1 MEKHEDNLDKL
12 LKAELEK
19 EAGEIMEEMDS
30 DESLQDISFPEDLDE
45 KMWSKIQEYEEQQKA
60 YEKLSDADKEA
71 IRLGREVQALRGG
84 ENTKDHLKKDVE
96 SDSYIDN
103 VVPIEHVK
111 HETDNKASDDG
122 TNGET
127 EKEAGKKK
135 VKKRKRHWK
144 VYGIVAIVAVLAMM
158 WSMVSIGGT
167 PFFGRVL
174 NDIIGDR
181 EMVKVN
187 TEREDGD
194 KNKVDDYD
202 EFQVYEEIK
211 EKLGVD
217 VVRLKRT
224 SKDMLLV
231 QSDIDES
238 LKRVCLIYENED
250 GIIQY
255 QMEIQVENKSYGY
268 DIEDEKIKEFQI
280 EVGGHTIDVSQY
292 QLPNGGKE
300 NVAKFVYKDVF
311 YTLNGI
317 MDEEK
322 FKELYG
328 EEGDELAS
336 KLEGTLRAI
345 PLTSMPALS
354 TAFINDVDP
363 TLTFAQMLY
372 GYGNKGDVFLGISTS
387 GNSKNIIKALQV
399 AKVKGIK
406 TIGLTGASG
415 GKMKEYCDVTIKV
428 PEIETFKIQE
438 FHLPIYHCLCAML
451 EADFFNEK

>member
-103 VVPIEHVK
+103 VVPIEYVK

-122 TNGET
+122 TNEEI

-167 PFFGRVL
+167 PFFGKL
-174 NDIIGDR
+174 WTQTIGDR
-181 EMVKVN
+181 KMTQVD
-187 TEREDGD
+187 TEREDGS

-202 EFQVYEEIK
+202 EESVYENIK
-211 EKLGVD
+211 EKMGVD
-217 VVRLKRT
+217 VVRILK
-224 SKDMLLV
+224 KPDDMVLI
-231 QSDIDES
+231 QSDIDEV
-238 LKRVCLIYENED
+238 LKKVCLIYNNGESMIE
-250 GIIQY
+250 Y
-255 QMEIQVENKSYGY
+255 QMIFNYKEQSHGY
-268 DIEDEKIKEFQI
+268 DVEDKKIKEEQI
-280 EVGGHTIDVSQY
+280 EVDGNNINVTQY
-292 QLPNGGKE
+292 ELPDESKE
-300 NVAKFVYKDVF
+300 NVAQFIYKDVF
-311 YTLNGI
+311 YTINTT
-317 MDEEK
+317 MDENN
-322 FKELYG
+322 FKEL
-328 EEGDELAS
+328 LKS
-336 KLEGTLRAI
+336 
-345 PLTSMPALS
+345 
-354 TAFINDVDP
+354 
-363 TLTFAQMLY
+363 LY
-372 GYGNKGDVFLGISTS
+372 
-387 GNSKNIIKALQV
+387 
-399 AKVKGIK
+399 
-406 TIGLTGASG
+406 
-415 GKMKEYCDVTIKV
+415 
-428 PEIETFKIQE
+428 
-438 FHLPIYHCLCAML
+438 
-451 EADFFNEK
+451 FF

>member
-19 EAGEIMEEMDS
+19 EAGEIMEEVDS

-84 ENTKDHLKKDVE
+84 EDTKDRLKKDVE

-103 VVPIEHVK
+103 VVPIEHGK

-122 TNGET
+122 TDEEI

-194 KNKVDDYD
+194 KNKVDVYD
-202 EFQVYEEIK
+202 ESKVYEDIK
-211 EKLGVD
+211 EKFGGD
-217 VVRLKRT
+217 VVRLRIT
-224 SKDMLLV
+224 SKEMPLV

-280 EVGGHTIDVSQY
+280 EVEGHTIDVSQY

-322 FKELYG
+322 FKDLLKNLY
-328 EEGDELAS
+328 
-336 KLEGTLRAI
+336 
-345 PLTSMPALS
+345 
-354 TAFINDVDP
+354 
-363 TLTFAQMLY
+363 
-372 GYGNKGDVFLGISTS
+372 
-387 GNSKNIIKALQV
+387 
-399 AKVKGIK
+399 
-406 TIGLTGASG
+406 
-415 GKMKEYCDVTIKV
+415 
-428 PEIETFKIQE
+428 
-438 FHLPIYHCLCAML
+438 
-451 EADFFNEK
+451 FF

>member
-122 TNGET
+122 TNEEI
-127 EKEAGKKK
+127 EKKAGKKK

-144 VYGIVAIVAVLAMM
+144 VYGIVAVLAMM

-167 PFFGRVL
+167 PFFSRGL

-194 KNKVDDYD
+194 KNKIGNY
-202 EFQVYEEIK
+202 EEESVYEDIK
-211 EKLGVD
+211 DKMGVD
-217 VVRLKRT
+217 VVRLRIT
-224 SKDMLLV
+224 SKEMSLV
-231 QSDIDES
+231 QSDIDEV
-238 LKRVCLIYENED
+238 LKRVSLIYDNKKN
-250 GIIQY
+250 IIEY
-255 QMEIQVENKSYGY
+255 QIVFNYKEQSHGY
-268 DIEDEKIKEFQI
+268 DVEDKKIKEEQIKVAGNNIDIFQY
-280 EVGGHTIDVSQY
+280 E
-292 QLPNGGKE
+292 LPDGNKE
-300 NVAKFVYKDVF
+300 NIAQFTYEDVF
-311 YTLNGI
+311 YTINAT
-317 MDEEK
+317 MDEDE
-322 FKELYG
+322 FKEL
-328 EEGDELAS
+328 L
-336 KLEGTLRAI
+336 K
-345 PLTSMPALS
+345 
-354 TAFINDVDP
+354 N
-363 TLTFAQMLY
+363 LY
-372 GYGNKGDVFLGISTS
+372 
-387 GNSKNIIKALQV
+387 
-399 AKVKGIK
+399 
-406 TIGLTGASG
+406 
-415 GKMKEYCDVTIKV
+415 
-428 PEIETFKIQE
+428 
-438 FHLPIYHCLCAML
+438 
-451 EADFFNEK
+451 FF

>member
-103 VVPIEHVK
+103 VVPIEYVK

-122 TNGET
+122 TNEEI
-127 EKEAGKKK
+127 EKKAGKKK

-194 KNKVDDYD
+194 KNKVDEYD

-224 SKDMLLV
+224 SEDMLLV

-322 FKELYG
+322 FKDLLKNLY
-328 EEGDELAS
+328 
-336 KLEGTLRAI
+336 
-345 PLTSMPALS
+345 
-354 TAFINDVDP
+354 
-363 TLTFAQMLY
+363 
-372 GYGNKGDVFLGISTS
+372 
-387 GNSKNIIKALQV
+387 
-399 AKVKGIK
+399 
-406 TIGLTGASG
+406 
-415 GKMKEYCDVTIKV
+415 
-428 PEIETFKIQE
+428 
-438 FHLPIYHCLCAML
+438 
-451 EADFFNEK
+451 FF

>member
-1 MEKHEDNLDKL
+1 MEKHEDNLGKL

-60 YEKLSDADKEA
+60 YEKLSDDDKEA

-122 TNGET
+122 TNEEI

-194 KNKVDDYD
+194 KNKVDVYD
-202 EFQVYEEIK
+202 ESKVYEDIK
-211 EKLGVD
+211 EKFGGD
-217 VVRLKRT
+217 VVRLRIT
-224 SKDMLLV
+224 SKEMSLV

-268 DIEDEKIKEFQI
+268 DIEDEKIKEELI
-280 EVGGHTIDVSQY
+280 KEGGNEIRFTQY
-292 QLPNGGKE
+292 KLPDESKE
-300 NVAKFVYKDVF
+300 NIAEFVYQDVF
-311 YTLNGI
+311 YTLNSV
-317 MDEEK
+317 MDEED
-322 FKELYG
+322 FKKILKNLY
-328 EEGDELAS
+328 
-336 KLEGTLRAI
+336 
-345 PLTSMPALS
+345 
-354 TAFINDVDP
+354 
-363 TLTFAQMLY
+363 
-372 GYGNKGDVFLGISTS
+372 
-387 GNSKNIIKALQV
+387 
-399 AKVKGIK
+399 
-406 TIGLTGASG
+406 
-415 GKMKEYCDVTIKV
+415 
-428 PEIETFKIQE
+428 
-438 FHLPIYHCLCAML
+438 
-451 EADFFNEK
+451 FF

>member
-19 EAGEIMEEMDS
+19 EAGEIMEEVDS

-45 KMWSKIQEYEEQQKA
+45 KMWSKIQEYKEQQKA

-103 VVPIEHVK
+103 VVPIEHGK

-122 TNGET
+122 TDEEI

-194 KNKVDDYD
+194 KNKVDVYD
-202 EFQVYEEIK
+202 ESKVYEEIK
-211 EKLGVD
+211 DKFGMD
-217 VVRLKRT
+217 VVRLKRN
-224 SKDMLLV
+224 SIGMSLI
-231 QSDIDES
+231 QSDIDEV
-238 LKRVCLIYENED
+238 LKKVCLLYED
-250 GIIQY
+250 DDTLIQY
-255 QMEIQVENKSYGY
+255 QMEIQSENKSYAY
-268 DIEDEKIKEFQI
+268 DIEDKKVKRTQI
-280 EVGGHTIDVSQY
+280 TVDGNKIDVIQY
-292 QLPNGGKE
+292 ELDDGNEE
-300 NVAKFVYKDVF
+300 NVAQFAYENVF
-311 YTLNGI
+311 YTINTT
-317 MDEEK
+317 MEEAD
-322 FKELYG
+322 FKEL
-328 EEGDELAS
+328 L
-336 KLEGTLRAI
+336 K
-345 PLTSMPALS
+345 
-354 TAFINDVDP
+354 N
-363 TLTFAQMLY
+363 LY
-372 GYGNKGDVFLGISTS
+372 
-387 GNSKNIIKALQV
+387 
-399 AKVKGIK
+399 
-406 TIGLTGASG
+406 
-415 GKMKEYCDVTIKV
+415 
-428 PEIETFKIQE
+428 
-438 FHLPIYHCLCAML
+438 
-451 EADFFNEK
+451 FF

>member
-103 VVPIEHVK
+103 VVPIEYVK

-122 TNGET
+122 TNGEI
-127 EKEAGKKK
+127 EKKAGKKK

-167 PFFGRVL
+167 PFFGKL
-174 NDIIGDR
+174 WTQTIGDR
-181 EMVKVN
+181 KMTQVD

-202 EFQVYEEIK
+202 ESKVYEEIK
-211 EKLGVD
+211 EKFGMD
-217 VVRLKRT
+217 VVRFRRK
-224 SKDMLLV
+224 SDGMALV
-231 QSDIDES
+231 QSDIDEV
-238 LKRVCLIYENED
+238 LKKVCLIYENNNTF
-250 GIIQY
+250 IQY
-255 QMEIQVENKSYGY
+255 QMEIQSENKSYAY
-268 DIEDEKIKEFQI
+268 DIEDKKVKRTQITVDGNKIDI
-280 EVGGHTIDVSQY
+280 IQY
-292 QLPNGGKE
+292 ELDDGNEE
-300 NVAKFVYKDVF
+300 NIAQFTYEDVF
-311 YTLNGI
+311 YTINAT
-317 MDEEK
+317 MEEDD
-322 FKELYG
+322 FKEL
-328 EEGDELAS
+328 L
-336 KLEGTLRAI
+336 K
-345 PLTSMPALS
+345 
-354 TAFINDVDP
+354 N
-363 TLTFAQMLY
+363 LY
-372 GYGNKGDVFLGISTS
+372 
-387 GNSKNIIKALQV
+387 
-399 AKVKGIK
+399 
-406 TIGLTGASG
+406 
-415 GKMKEYCDVTIKV
+415 
-428 PEIETFKIQE
+428 
-438 FHLPIYHCLCAML
+438 
-451 EADFFNEK
+451 FF

>member
-1 MEKHEDNLDKL
+1 MEKHEDNLGKL

-60 YEKLSDADKEA
+60 YEKLSDDDKEA

-103 VVPIEHVK
+103 VVPIEYVK

-122 TNGET
+122 TNEET

-144 VYGIVAIVAVLAMM
+144 AYGIVAIVAVLAMM

-194 KNKVDDYD
+194 KNKTDDHD
-202 EFQVYEEIK
+202 EAKVYEEIK
-211 EKLGVD
+211 ESLGVD
-217 VVRLKRT
+217 VVRLEGKPDNM
-224 SKDMLLV
+224 SLV
-231 QSDIDES
+231 HSDIDKK
-238 LKRVCLIYENED
+238 LNRVCLIFANENTTLE
-250 GIIQY
+250 Y
-255 QMEIQVENKSYGY
+255 QIVVNYQEQSHGY
-268 DIEDEKIKEFQI
+268 DIEDEKIKEELI
-280 EVGGHTIDVSQY
+280 KEGGNEIRFTQY
-292 QLPNGGKE
+292 KLPDESKE
-300 NVAKFVYKDVF
+300 NTAEFVYQDVF
-311 YTLNGI
+311 YTLNAV
-317 MDEEK
+317 MDEED
-322 FKELYG
+322 FKKILKNLY
-328 EEGDELAS
+328 
-336 KLEGTLRAI
+336 
-345 PLTSMPALS
+345 
-354 TAFINDVDP
+354 
-363 TLTFAQMLY
+363 
-372 GYGNKGDVFLGISTS
+372 
-387 GNSKNIIKALQV
+387 
-399 AKVKGIK
+399 
-406 TIGLTGASG
+406 
-415 GKMKEYCDVTIKV
+415 
-428 PEIETFKIQE
+428 
-438 FHLPIYHCLCAML
+438 
-451 EADFFNEK
+451 FF

>member
-1 MEKHEDNLDKL
+1 MEKHEDNLGKL

-103 VVPIEHVK
+103 VVPIEYVK
-111 HETDNKASDDG
+111 HETDNKSSNDG

-194 KNKVDDYD
+194 KNKIDNYD
-202 EFQVYEEIK
+202 EERVYEEIK
-211 EKLGVD
+211 DKFGMD
-217 VVRLKRT
+217 VVRLKRN
-224 SKDMLLV
+224 SVGMSLV
-231 QSDIDES
+231 QSDIDEV
-238 LKRVCLIYENED
+238 LKKVCLLYED
-250 GIIQY
+250 DDTLIQY
-255 QMEIQVENKSYGY
+255 QMEIQSENKSYAY
-268 DIEDEKIKEFQI
+268 DIEDKKVKRTQITVDGNKIDI
-280 EVGGHTIDVSQY
+280 IQY
-292 QLPNGGKE
+292 ELDDGNEE
-300 NVAKFVYKDVF
+300 NVAQFAYEDVF
-311 YTLNGI
+311 YTINTT
-317 MDEEK
+317 MEEAD
-322 FKELYG
+322 FKEL
-328 EEGDELAS
+328 L
-336 KLEGTLRAI
+336 K
-345 PLTSMPALS
+345 
-354 TAFINDVDP
+354 N
-363 TLTFAQMLY
+363 LY
-372 GYGNKGDVFLGISTS
+372 
-387 GNSKNIIKALQV
+387 
-399 AKVKGIK
+399 
-406 TIGLTGASG
+406 
-415 GKMKEYCDVTIKV
+415 
-428 PEIETFKIQE
+428 
-438 FHLPIYHCLCAML
+438 
-451 EADFFNEK
+451 FF

>member
-19 EAGEIMEEMDS
+19 EAGEIMEEVDS

-45 KMWSKIQEYEEQQKA
+45 KMWSKIQEYEEQQRA

-84 ENTKDHLKKDVE
+84 EDTKDHLKKDVE

-194 KNKVDDYD
+194 KNKVDEYD

-224 SKDMLLV
+224 SEDMLLV
-231 QSDIDES
+231 QSDIDEV
-238 LKRVCLIYENED
+238 LKRVCLIYDNRENMIE
-250 GIIQY
+250 Y
-255 QMEIQVENKSYGY
+255 QMVCNYKEQSHGY
-268 DIEDEKIKEFQI
+268 DIEDKKVKEEQIKVSGNNIDIFQY
-280 EVGGHTIDVSQY
+280 ELSDG
-292 QLPNGGKE
+292 NKE
-300 NVAKFVYKDVF
+300 NVAQFTYEDVF
-311 YTLNGI
+311 YTINTT
-317 MDEEK
+317 MDEGK
-322 FKELYG
+322 FKEL
-328 EEGDELAS
+328 L
-336 KLEGTLRAI
+336 K
-345 PLTSMPALS
+345 
-354 TAFINDVDP
+354 N
-363 TLTFAQMLY
+363 LY
-372 GYGNKGDVFLGISTS
+372 
-387 GNSKNIIKALQV
+387 
-399 AKVKGIK
+399 
-406 TIGLTGASG
+406 
-415 GKMKEYCDVTIKV
+415 
-428 PEIETFKIQE
+428 
-438 FHLPIYHCLCAML
+438 
-451 EADFFNEK
+451 FF

>member
-45 KMWSKIQEYEEQQKA
+45 KMWSKIQEYEEQQRA

-84 ENTKDHLKKDVE
+84 NDMKDRFKKDVE

-111 HETDNKASDDG
+111 HETDNKAGDDG
-122 TNGET
+122 TNEEI
-127 EKEAGKKK
+127 EKKAGKKK

-144 VYGIVAIVAVLAMM
+144 AYGIVAIVAVLAMM

-194 KNKVDDYD
+194 KNKVDEYD

-322 FKELYG
+322 FKDLLKNLY
-328 EEGDELAS
+328 
-336 KLEGTLRAI
+336 
-345 PLTSMPALS
+345 
-354 TAFINDVDP
+354 
-363 TLTFAQMLY
+363 
-372 GYGNKGDVFLGISTS
+372 
-387 GNSKNIIKALQV
+387 
-399 AKVKGIK
+399 
-406 TIGLTGASG
+406 
-415 GKMKEYCDVTIKV
+415 
-428 PEIETFKIQE
+428 
-438 FHLPIYHCLCAML
+438 
-451 EADFFNEK
+451 FF

>member
-1 MEKHEDNLDKL
+1 MEKHEDNLGKL

-60 YEKLSDADKEA
+60 YEKLSDDDKEA

-103 VVPIEHVK
+103 VVPIEYVK

-122 TNGET
+122 TNEEI

-211 EKLGVD
+211 KKMGVD
-217 VVRLKRT
+217 VVRFLQK
-224 SKDMLLV
+224 SDDMILV
-231 QSDIDES
+231 QSDIDEI
-238 LKRVCLIYENED
+238 LKRVCLIYNNGEN
-250 GIIQY
+250 IIEY
-255 QMEIQVENKSYGY
+255 QMIFNYKEQSHGY
-268 DIEDEKIKEFQI
+268 DIEDKKIKEEQF
-280 EVGGHTIDVSQY
+280 EVDGNNIVIIQY
-292 QLPNGGKE
+292 ELPDGGKE
-300 NVAKFVYKDVF
+300 SVAQFTYKDVF
-311 YTLNGI
+311 YTINTT
-317 MDEEK
+317 MDAK
-322 FKELYG
+322 SFKEL
-328 EEGDELAS
+328 L
-336 KLEGTLRAI
+336 KTL
-345 PLTSMPALS
+345 
-354 TAFINDVDP
+354 
-363 TLTFAQMLY
+363 Y
-372 GYGNKGDVFLGISTS
+372 
-387 GNSKNIIKALQV
+387 
-399 AKVKGIK
+399 
-406 TIGLTGASG
+406 
-415 GKMKEYCDVTIKV
+415 
-428 PEIETFKIQE
+428 
-438 FHLPIYHCLCAML
+438 
-451 EADFFNEK
+451 FF

>member
-84 ENTKDHLKKDVE
+84 EDTKDHLKKDVE

-144 VYGIVAIVAVLAMM
+144 AYGIVAIVAVLAMM

-194 KNKVDDYD
+194 KNKVAGHD
-202 EFQVYEEIK
+202 EEKVYEEIK
-211 EKLGVD
+211 ESLGVD
-217 VVRLKRT
+217 VVRLEGKPDNM
-224 SKDMLLV
+224 SLV
-231 QSDIDES
+231 HSDIDKK
-238 LKRVCLIYENED
+238 LNRVCLIFANENTTLE
-250 GIIQY
+250 Y
-255 QMEIQVENKSYGY
+255 QIVVNYQEQSHGY
-268 DIEDEKIKEFQI
+268 DIEDEKIKEELI
-280 EVGGHTIDVSQY
+280 KEGGNEIRFTQY
-292 QLPNGGKE
+292 KLPDESKE
-300 NVAKFVYKDVF
+300 NTAEFVYQDVF
-311 YTLNGI
+311 YTLNAV
-317 MDEEK
+317 MDEED
-322 FKELYG
+322 FKKILKNLY
-328 EEGDELAS
+328 
-336 KLEGTLRAI
+336 
-345 PLTSMPALS
+345 
-354 TAFINDVDP
+354 
-363 TLTFAQMLY
+363 
-372 GYGNKGDVFLGISTS
+372 
-387 GNSKNIIKALQV
+387 
-399 AKVKGIK
+399 
-406 TIGLTGASG
+406 
-415 GKMKEYCDVTIKV
+415 
-428 PEIETFKIQE
+428 
-438 FHLPIYHCLCAML
+438 
-451 EADFFNEK
+451 FF

>member
-84 ENTKDHLKKDVE
+84 EDTKDRLKKDVE

-103 VVPIEHVK
+103 VVPIEYVK

-127 EKEAGKKK
+127 EKDAGKKK

-167 PFFGRVL
+167 PFFGKL
-174 NDIIGDR
+174 WTQTIGDR
-181 EMVKVN
+181 KMTQVD

-202 EFQVYEEIK
+202 EESVYENIK
-211 EKLGVD
+211 EKMGVD
-217 VVRLKRT
+217 VVRILK
-224 SKDMLLV
+224 KPDDMVLI
-231 QSDIDES
+231 QSDIDEV
-238 LKRVCLIYENED
+238 LKKVCLIYNNGESMIE
-250 GIIQY
+250 Y
-255 QMEIQVENKSYGY
+255 QMIFNYKEQSHGY
-268 DIEDEKIKEFQI
+268 DVEDKKIKEEQI
-280 EVGGHTIDVSQY
+280 EVDGNNINVTQY
-292 QLPNGGKE
+292 ELPDESKE
-300 NVAKFVYKDVF
+300 NVAQFIYKDVF
-311 YTLNGI
+311 YTINTT
-317 MDEEK
+317 MDENN
-322 FKELYG
+322 FKEL
-328 EEGDELAS
+328 LKS
-336 KLEGTLRAI
+336 
-345 PLTSMPALS
+345 
-354 TAFINDVDP
+354 
-363 TLTFAQMLY
+363 LY
-372 GYGNKGDVFLGISTS
+372 
-387 GNSKNIIKALQV
+387 
-399 AKVKGIK
+399 
-406 TIGLTGASG
+406 
-415 GKMKEYCDVTIKV
+415 
-428 PEIETFKIQE
+428 
-438 FHLPIYHCLCAML
+438 
-451 EADFFNEK
+451 FF

>member
-1 MEKHEDNLDKL
+1 
-12 LKAELEK
+12 
-19 EAGEIMEEMDS
+19 
-30 DESLQDISFPEDLDE
+30 
-45 KMWSKIQEYEEQQKA
+45 MWSKIQEYEEQQKA

-84 ENTKDHLKKDVE
+84 EDTKDHLEKEVE

-144 VYGIVAIVAVLAMM
+144 AYGIVAIVAVLAMM

-194 KNKVDDYD
+194 KNKVDEYD

-224 SKDMLLV
+224 SEDMLLV

-322 FKELYG
+322 FKDLLKNLY
-328 EEGDELAS
+328 
-336 KLEGTLRAI
+336 
-345 PLTSMPALS
+345 
-354 TAFINDVDP
+354 
-363 TLTFAQMLY
+363 
-372 GYGNKGDVFLGISTS
+372 
-387 GNSKNIIKALQV
+387 
-399 AKVKGIK
+399 
-406 TIGLTGASG
+406 
-415 GKMKEYCDVTIKV
+415 
-428 PEIETFKIQE
+428 
-438 FHLPIYHCLCAML
+438 
-451 EADFFNEK
+451 FF

>member
-19 EAGEIMEEMDS
+19 EAGEIMEEVDS

-84 ENTKDHLKKDVE
+84 EDTKDHLKKDVE

-103 VVPIEHVK
+103 VVPIEYVK

-122 TNGET
+122 TDEET

-144 VYGIVAIVAVLAMM
+144 AYGIVAIVAVLAMM

-194 KNKVDDYD
+194 KNKVDVYD
-202 EFQVYEEIK
+202 ESKVYEEIK
-211 EKLGVD
+211 DKFGMD
-217 VVRLKRT
+217 VVRLKRN
-224 SKDMLLV
+224 SIGMSLI
-231 QSDIDES
+231 QSDIDEV
-238 LKRVCLIYENED
+238 LKKVCLLYED
-250 GIIQY
+250 DDTLIQY
-255 QMEIQVENKSYGY
+255 QMEIQSENKSYAY
-268 DIEDEKIKEFQI
+268 DIEDKKVKRTQI
-280 EVGGHTIDVSQY
+280 TVDGNKIDVIQY
-292 QLPNGGKE
+292 ELDDGNEE
-300 NVAKFVYKDVF
+300 NVAQFAYEDVF
-311 YTLNGI
+311 YTINTT
-317 MDEEK
+317 MEEAD
-322 FKELYG
+322 FKEL
-328 EEGDELAS
+328 L
-336 KLEGTLRAI
+336 K
-345 PLTSMPALS
+345 
-354 TAFINDVDP
+354 N
-363 TLTFAQMLY
+363 LY
-372 GYGNKGDVFLGISTS
+372 
-387 GNSKNIIKALQV
+387 
-399 AKVKGIK
+399 
-406 TIGLTGASG
+406 
-415 GKMKEYCDVTIKV
+415 
-428 PEIETFKIQE
+428 
-438 FHLPIYHCLCAML
+438 
-451 EADFFNEK
+451 FF

>member
-84 ENTKDHLKKDVE
+84 EDTKDHLKKDVE

-144 VYGIVAIVAVLAMM
+144 AYGIVAIVAVLAMM

-194 KNKVDDYD
+194 KNKIDNYD
-202 EFQVYEEIK
+202 EERVYEEIK
-211 EKLGVD
+211 DKFGMD
-217 VVRLKRT
+217 VVRLKRN
-224 SKDMLLV
+224 SVGMSLV
-231 QSDIDES
+231 QSDIDEV
-238 LKRVCLIYENED
+238 LKKVCLLYED
-250 GIIQY
+250 DDTLIQY
-255 QMEIQVENKSYGY
+255 QMEIQSENKPYAY
-268 DIEDEKIKEFQI
+268 DIEDKKVKRTQITVDGNKIDI
-280 EVGGHTIDVSQY
+280 IQY
-292 QLPNGGKE
+292 ELDDGNEE
-300 NVAKFVYKDVF
+300 NVAQFAYEDVF
-311 YTLNGI
+311 YTINTT
-317 MDEEK
+317 MEEAD
-322 FKELYG
+322 FKEL
-328 EEGDELAS
+328 L
-336 KLEGTLRAI
+336 K
-345 PLTSMPALS
+345 
-354 TAFINDVDP
+354 N
-363 TLTFAQMLY
+363 LY
-372 GYGNKGDVFLGISTS
+372 
-387 GNSKNIIKALQV
+387 
-399 AKVKGIK
+399 
-406 TIGLTGASG
+406 
-415 GKMKEYCDVTIKV
+415 
-428 PEIETFKIQE
+428 
-438 FHLPIYHCLCAML
+438 
-451 EADFFNEK
+451 FF